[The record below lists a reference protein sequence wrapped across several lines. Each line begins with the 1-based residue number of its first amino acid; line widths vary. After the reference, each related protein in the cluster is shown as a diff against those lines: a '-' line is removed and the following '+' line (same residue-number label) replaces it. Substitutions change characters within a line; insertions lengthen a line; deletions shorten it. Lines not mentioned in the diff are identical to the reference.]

1 MPLSLVM
8 RAKNGI
14 KYLVHG
20 TRTLL
25 DISLSGGAGF
35 AEQLGVIG
43 QTLHQGGILIGAL
56 YLKRTSLSNQVL
68 YLTEVLIVGPDDY
81 RYAIDGSLR
90 HIVDTH
96 SESAADISDLPIAVY
111 RREQT
116 IAVYDQTVRLLGLL
130 CRGLSEA

>member
-35 AEQLGVIG
+35 AEQLGGIG

-56 YLKRTSLSNQVL
+56 YLKPPSAIRSCTSRKFL
-68 YLTEVLIVGPDDY
+68 
-81 RYAIDGSLR
+81 
-90 HIVDTH
+90 
-96 SESAADISDLPIAVY
+96 
-111 RREQT
+111 
-116 IAVYDQTVRLLGLL
+116 LLGPMIT
-130 CRGLSEA
+130 GMP